1 MTGMIASVLA
11 AAALVAP
18 VSAGHQHVSVRPFAS
33 GLEALTAV
41 ASTPAEPTRL
51 YAVTKRGR
59 VLTFVNGRQR
69 GVFIDLED
77 RVLST
82 DSEQGL
88 LSIAFHPDYRRN
100 HRFYVNYTNFGGD
113 TRIVEFRSRN
123 GRGIKSTARVLLSV
137 EQPRSNHNGGDLQFD
152 KSGFLYVGMG
162 DGGEP
167 GDPDN
172 RAQNINERL
181 GKLLRINPLVSGARW
196 QIVGLGLRNP
206 WRFSFDRMTG
216 DLYVADVG
224 TALAE
229 EVDFRPRARI
239 GMVAN
244 YGWRAFEGDVR
255 FSNAALGPG
264 ELVEPVHA
272 YNHDEGN
279 CTIIGGFVYRGRSVP
294 AARGRYFFGDY
305 CSGFVWSL
313 RVQGGKATDVRRE
326 SFRAP
331 GLTSFGEDAS
341 GELYLATERGRIL
354 KLKK

>member
-18 VSAGHQHVSVRPFAS
+18 ASAGHQHVSVRPFAS
-33 GLEALTAV
+33 GLESLTAV

-172 RAQNINERL
+172 RAQNIN
-181 GKLLRINPLVSGARW
+181 
-196 QIVGLGLRNP
+196 
-206 WRFSFDRMTG
+206 
-216 DLYVADVG
+216 
-224 TALAE
+224 
-229 EVDFRPRARI
+229 
-239 GMVAN
+239 
-244 YGWRAFEGDVR
+244 
-255 FSNAALGPG
+255 
-264 ELVEPVHA
+264 
-272 YNHDEGN
+272 
-279 CTIIGGFVYRGRSVP
+279 
-294 AARGRYFFGDY
+294 
-305 CSGFVWSL
+305 
-313 RVQGGKATDVRRE
+313 
-326 SFRAP
+326 
-331 GLTSFGEDAS
+331 
-341 GELYLATERGRIL
+341 
-354 KLKK
+354 